1 MTKNGIIKAI
11 LVSGTLIAGGVATIL
26 NPSIGLSVLT
36 AIIAQVCHDSTKG
49 VVEGVTLSKEEKV
62 ELSQN
67 LAETNSILKE
77 DNKNFNEIYNNML
90 DNIQDP
96 LLSRLVA
103 KVFNPEDMKKYDGSK
118 LLEVQLKYIEKT
130 VGGASMTNDE
140 KRDCLLKLIDF
151 CKDYNEK
158 VEKSPDRIEQRK
170 SDPDSLLP
178 AERSMGS
185 LIATYYIAQEF
196 KSEFTIDEF
205 KKALLNRG
213 VSDLLDT
220 KQYNE
225 DVLKVVLKDLGIDVK
240 NADKALADKNLKELK
255 DPNEG
260 KVEISKEELQSMVD
274 QIDEVMKDSDK
285 MIEEAEAIILSH
297 EEFEKRKAEN
307 GNSIRSEGEVEVVDR
322 NNGKAGDDGS
332 DKKEP
337 EKGESKNKDAVDADF
352 SDYGDYGER

>member
-1 MTKNGIIKAI
+1 MAKNWSRIAVVASSFAIGIAATMINPVLGGTI
-11 LVSGTLIAGGVATIL
+11 LGAIAGQTIGDAFKGIFSATL
-26 NPSIGLSVLT
+26 N
-36 AIIAQVCHDSTKG
+36 
-49 VVEGVTLSKEEKV
+49 EEEKSN
-62 ELSQN
+62 LTQN
-67 LAETNSILKE
+67 LIETNSNLKE
-77 DNKNFNEIYNNML
+77 NNKNFNEIYNNML

-158 VEKSPDRIEQRK
+158 VEKTPDRAEQRK
-170 SDPDSLLP
+170 ESPDSLLP
-178 AERSMGS
+178 VERSMGS

-196 KSEFTIDEF
+196 KSDFTMDDF
-205 KKALLNRG
+205 KEELLNRG
-213 VSDLLDT
+213 VTDLLNP

-255 DPNEG
+255 DPNE
-260 KVEISKEELQSMVD
+260 VRISKDELQSMVD
-274 QIDEVMKDSDK
+274 KIDEVMKDSDELIK
-285 MIEEAEAIILSH
+285 EADATILSY
-297 EEFEKRKAEN
+297 EEFEKRRAES
-307 GNSIRSEGEVEVVDR
+307 GNTIKHEGEVEVVDR
-322 NNGKAGDDGS
+322 NNGKDGDDSS
-332 DKKEP
+332 DKKES
-337 EKGESKNKDAVDADF
+337 EKGEAKNKDAVDADF

>member
-1 MTKNGIIKAI
+1 MAKNWSRIAVIASSFAIGGIAAMFNPVLGGTI
-11 LVSGTLIAGGVATIL
+11 LSAIAGQTIGDAFKGIFSATL
-26 NPSIGLSVLT
+26 N
-36 AIIAQVCHDSTKG
+36 
-49 VVEGVTLSKEEKV
+49 EEEKSN
-62 ELSQN
+62 LTQN
-67 LAETNSILKE
+67 LIETNSNLKE

-103 KVFNPEDMKKYDGSK
+103 GVFNPEDMKKYDGSK

-158 VEKSPDRIEQRK
+158 VEKTPDRAEQRK
-170 SDPDSLLP
+170 ASPDSLLP

-196 KSEFTIDEF
+196 KDDFSMNDF
-205 KKALLNRG
+205 KDALLNRG
-213 VSDLLDT
+213 VTDLLDA

-225 DVLKVVLKDLGIDVK
+225 DELKVVLKDLGIDVK

-260 KVEISKEELQSMVD
+260 KVEVSKEELQSMVD
-274 QIDEVMKDSDK
+274 KLDEVIKGSDELIK
-285 MIEEAEAIILSH
+285 EADATILSY

-307 GNSIRSEGEVEVVDR
+307 GNTIKNEGDVEVVDR
-322 NNGKAGDDGS
+322 NNGKDGDDSS
-332 DKKEP
+332 DKKQP
-337 EKGESKNKDAVDADF
+337 ESGESKNKDAVDADF
-352 SDYGDYGER
+352 SDYGDYEVR